1 MYLWTSPSLPDRT
14 DQSSDFQ
21 VLPEFLPRG
30 LYQKLHEMD
39 KISIIYMV
47 ALGYFLTG
55 QYGQVGQVAREIFIM
70 AFLIKCVMLSDGTF
84 NYFLQLF

>member
-1 MYLWTSPSLPDRT
+1 
-14 DQSSDFQ
+14 
-21 VLPEFLPRG
+21 
-30 LYQKLHEMD
+30 MD

-55 QYGQVGQVAREIFIM
+55 QYGQVGQVAREIFII

-84 NYFLQLF
+84 KYFLQLF